1 MFFREGKSI
10 TFLKRMKV
18 KGAINQCVA
27 QGCILMQEEDGKA
40 INKYKETCF
49 FFLIYKIS
57 CDINFKFII
66 LF

>member
-1 MFFREGKSI
+1 M
-10 TFLKRMKV
+10 